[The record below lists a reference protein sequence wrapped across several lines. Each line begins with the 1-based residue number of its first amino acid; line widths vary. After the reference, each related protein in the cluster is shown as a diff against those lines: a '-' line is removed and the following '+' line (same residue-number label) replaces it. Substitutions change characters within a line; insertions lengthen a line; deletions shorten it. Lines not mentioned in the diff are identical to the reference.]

1 MNLFDIFHTK
11 QFDDKTLFIH
21 KEKKFLLKEFK
32 NFVASG
38 VAFLNTQ
45 KADNVVILSRC
56 AFDFCVWFFSCIF
69 AKKNIFL
76 LTDNSKLK
84 YLDFE
89 YIVVDKSL
97 PPAEQTDFFRIEPEN
112 VLINFY
118 TSGSTSQ
125 PKNVQKTLANVIA
138 EANCL
143 YEKFFAL
150 SKCDNTQFRF
160 LTSTHPQHM
169 FAFSFYFMLPLCFW
183 GSFVLDTTEVCYPD
197 DADFKDSVFIST
209 PSFLEKF
216 QKYEVKNS
224 YSPFL
229 IFSAGAKL
237 NNGLFKYLNQSGNVV
252 DIYGSTETGTI
263 AYRSCSDDK
272 DLTVLNRVKISTD
285 NNSQLVVSSPFFIQ
299 DSVTLG
305 DIVQIKDDKHF
316 VLRGRADRV
325 FKIQEKRVSAPEVET
340 ELINSV
346 PHLIQSCCCFKSGE
360 KLACAVVLTVK
371 GIDLFFDK
379 GNSILKLTS
388 FFKNTLKDRVE
399 IVPQKWKFL
408 HELPKTKT
416 GKIDTEKL
424 ERIFK
429 TNISMPFVF
438 EVQKDSHSAVYDLTF
453 PFSCNFFTGH
463 FNGFP
468 VLPGV
473 VQLYFAHFFASDAF
487 GNGVS
492 NDCVKKIKF
501 SKIIKPDEKLK
512 LVFER
517 KNNLINY
524 MYKRDEQI
532 CSSGVMT
539 INEKD

>member
-21 KEKKFLLKEFK
+21 KEKNFLLKEFK
-32 NFVASG
+32 NFVAAG
-38 VAFLNTQ
+38 AAFLNNQ
-45 KADNVVILSRC
+45 KKDNIVILSSC

-97 PPAEQTDFFRIEPEN
+97 PPAEQPDFFRIEPEN

-138 EANCL
+138 EANCI
-143 YEKFFAL
+143 YEEFFAL

-229 IFSAGAKL
+229 IFSAGATL
-237 NNGLFKYLNQSGNVV
+237 NNGLFKYLNHSGNVV

-346 PHLIQSCCCFKSGE
+346 PHLIQSCWCFKSGE

-379 GNSILKLTS
+379 SNSILKLTS

-438 EVQKDSHSAVYDLTF
+438 GVQKDSHSAVYDLTF

>member
-21 KEKKFLLKEFK
+21 KEKNFLLKEFK
-32 NFVASG
+32 NFVAAG
-38 VAFLNTQ
+38 AAFLNNQ
-45 KADNVVILSRC
+45 KADNVVILSSC

-76 LTDNSKLK
+76 LTDTSKLK

-97 PPAEQTDFFRIEPEN
+97 PPAEQPEFFRIEPEN

-143 YEKFFAL
+143 YEEFFAL

-197 DADFKDSVFIST
+197 DANFKDSVFIST

-237 NNGLFKYLNQSGNVV
+237 NNGLFKYLNHSGNVV

-316 VLRGRADRV
+316 VLCGRADRV

-379 GNSILKLTS
+379 DNSILKLTS

-438 EVQKDSHSAVYDLTF
+438 GVQKDSHSAVYDLTF
-453 PFSCNFFTGH
+453 PLSCNFFTGH